1 MRGKWILLCG
11 VVLFAAA
18 GAGAIVWYQRQAQ
31 PPVQGAPA
39 PAELPKGSEV
49 HLTGKIRAANVVRIA
64 APLEGVAEE
73 FPVKPGDEVYEGQ
86 ILGRITN
93 DTLLSDER
101 ETAIELERAQARVSA
116 LESELIAARLEESRL
131 AADGSRVR
139 MELQRAERTYRRQA
153 LLHSEGATARNAFLT
168 AEQEYTAARQES
180 ETVLGQAAAA
190 AERIQKTAR
199 EIEAA
204 RKALAEKEQEHEN
217 AKDALAAANIL
228 APVDGLILT
237 IKKAAGDQVD
247 RTMEDLIEI
256 ATDLSQLEFVIETA
270 DPRMLKRFAAG
281 QAALIQIAEIPG
293 DGIPATVKT
302 VNESQVV
309 LEFSSPSPMLRPGM
323 TAVAKLK
330 LN

>member
-11 VVLFAAA
+11 AVLFTAA
-18 GAGAIVWYQRQAQ
+18 GAGAIAWYYRHAPPQKQSNQ
-31 PPVQGAPA
+31 PPV
-39 PAELPKGSEV
+39 ELPKGAEV
-49 HLTGKIRAANVVRIA
+49 HLAGKIRAANVVRIP

-93 DTLLSDER
+93 DALLSDEK
-101 ETAIELERAQARVSA
+101 ETAIEAERAQARVSA
-116 LESELIAARLEESRL
+116 LESELIAVRLEESRL
-131 AADGSRVR
+131 AADASRVR
-139 MELQRAERTYRRQA
+139 MELQRTERTYRRQS
-153 LLHSEGATARNAFLT
+153 LLHAEGATARNAFLKS
-168 AEQEYTAARQES
+168 EEEYTAAKQES

-190 AERIQKTAR
+190 AERIQKTVR

-204 RKALAEKEQEHEN
+204 RKTLAEKEQEHER

-237 IKKAAGDQVD
+237 IKKSAGDQVD
-247 RTMEDLIEI
+247 RSMEDLIEI

-270 DPRMLKRFAAG
+270 DPRMLKRFAVG
-281 QAALIQIAEIPG
+281 QQALIQIAEIPG
-293 DGIPATVKT
+293 DGIPATVKS
-302 VNESQVV
+302 VDESQVV